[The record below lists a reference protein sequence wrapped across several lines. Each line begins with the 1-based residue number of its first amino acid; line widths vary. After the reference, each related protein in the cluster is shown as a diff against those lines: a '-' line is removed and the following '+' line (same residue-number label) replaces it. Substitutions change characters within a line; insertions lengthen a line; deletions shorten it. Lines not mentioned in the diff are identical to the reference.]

1 MLLANCYIADGVP
14 VIPQFGYRLYRVI
27 FIVSMARQNIQQRLG
42 DEDAALLKA
51 LACCNDK
58 EGRAAE
64 IQKEVAPSQ
73 PINLVSFCCLKALS
87 IVEELILANI

>member
-27 FIVSMARQNIQQRLG
+27 FILSMAGQNIQQRLG

-51 LACCNDK
+51 LACCDDK

-64 IQKEVAPSQ
+64 IQKEEAPSH
-73 PINLVSFCCLKALS
+73 PINLVSFCCLEALS
-87 IVEELILANI
+87 VVEELILANI

>member
-1 MLLANCYIADGVP
+1 MLLADCYIADGVP

-27 FIVSMARQNIQQRLG
+27 FILNIARQHIHHRLG
-42 DEDAALLKA
+42 DENAALLKA
-51 LACCNDK
+51 LACCDDK

-64 IQKEVAPSQ
+64 IQKEEAPSQ

-87 IVEELILANI
+87 IVEVLILANI